1 MRRLASIAT
10 AACLTMI
17 ATTIS
22 LPAMAQTKVDINV
35 GAGTQGGSQYPI
47 TVSIGTLLEKMPQIG
62 RVTLQPGG
70 SIGNVIRVDDGK
82 SDIAITM
89 SQSLREGRLG
99 KEPFKKP
106 TNNAVNLITLHAFH
120 VAIFVDEDSPIKQF
134 KDFAGKKL
142 NVAPKGFSIREIAET
157 IAKMEGIHG
166 KVDLGTLR
174 IPA

>member
-10 AACLTMI
+10 AACLTML

-70 SIGNVIRVDDGK
+70 ACEYCTPLVPPRPRRTCGSSG
-82 SDIAITM
+82 
-89 SQSLREGRLG
+89 Q
-99 KEPFKKP
+99 
-106 TNNAVNLITLHAFH
+106 
-120 VAIFVDEDSPIKQF
+120 
-134 KDFAGKKL
+134 
-142 NVAPKGFSIREIAET
+142 
-157 IAKMEGIHG
+157 
-166 KVDLGTLR
+166 
-174 IPA
+174 